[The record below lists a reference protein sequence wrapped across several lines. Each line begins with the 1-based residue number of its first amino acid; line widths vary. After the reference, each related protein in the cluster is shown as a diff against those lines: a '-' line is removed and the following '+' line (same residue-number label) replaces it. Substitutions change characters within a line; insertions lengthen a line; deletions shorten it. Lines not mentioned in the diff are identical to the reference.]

1 MVCLMAG
8 ARVMTKKE
16 IYHRDNSNKAYLQ
29 NTTNEYS
36 HINEMICFDDDV
48 ITAWQLYQQL
58 PSCILQ

>member
-1 MVCLMAG
+1 MVYLMDG
-8 ARVMTKKE
+8 AKATMRKE
-16 IYHRDNSNKAYLQ
+16 IWHKDNSNKAYLQ

-36 HINEMICFDDDV
+36 HINEMICFDDDL